1 MEETKG
7 KGHKNTR
14 QGEDSGLCEAE
25 ARLLDH
31 PAQVQQQFQHVGLCL
46 SPWHIVTEDDLARA
60 LGRHPVTIKRAVER
74 GELPPPVRLMGK
86 PTWTGAAILKHLES
100 RLEQAQ
106 ETADV
111 FKRQRAAFSKP
122 SKDER

>member
-1 MEETKG
+1 MEETKE
-7 KGHKNTR
+7 KGRKNTR
-14 QGEDSGLCEAE
+14 QGDDSGPCESGTHPP
-25 ARLLDH
+25 DH
-31 PAQVQQQFQHVGLCL
+31 PALVQNQLQHIGLCL
-46 SPWHIVTEDDLARA
+46 SPWHVVTEEDLARA

-106 ETADV
+106 ESADV
-111 FKRQRAAFSKP
+111 YKRQRAAFSKP
-122 SKDER
+122 SKNER